1 MSDDEDY
8 LESNLSNE
16 ESSSD
21 SESSETG
28 SETSSETSSETTLE
42 ELEELEDLDEDE
54 LGTYHILDW
63 DNQLKSKMDE
73 LSNSL
78 AEKNV
83 TTEEYRREMLRT
95 NYWNIK
101 RSRKYIVSDEDK
113 EIIDMDIHEYQA
125 KRLLRGFNIS
135 DPTFS
140 SECASAIAAT
150 TPSDSSIAT

>member
-113 EIIDMDIHEYQA
+113 EIID
-125 KRLLRGFNIS
+125 KVRRNI
-135 DPTFS
+135 
-140 SECASAIAAT
+140 EEIKLKL
-150 TPSDSSIAT
+150 

>member
-8 LESNLSNE
+8 LESNLSGE
-16 ESSSD
+16 ESSSESD
-21 SESSETG
+21 GSEIS
-28 SETSSETSSETTLE
+28 SETSSETSLE

-83 TTEEYRREMLRT
+83 TSEEYRREMLRT
-95 NYWNIK
+95 NYWNMKRKIK
-101 RSRKYIVSDEDK
+101 NKYKYKTVK
-113 EIIDMDIHEYQA
+113 
-125 KRLLRGFNIS
+125 
-135 DPTFS
+135 
-140 SECASAIAAT
+140 
-150 TPSDSSIAT
+150 